1 VVYTWFP
8 SLIFC
13 RLTEE
18 ERRKKLKEERK
29 ERALEEKRRKVE
41 EKLKER
47 AKLKEEKLRLA
58 EFLKRWNRQRE
69 DLECEDLKVCC
80 MHFLVAHKEFRY
92 HASSNTF
99 LCQHLSNNSIFPL
112 CYFRAFKDALC
123 LAFYFCLLAFIDL
136 NLGMSC

>member
-1 VVYTWFP
+1 VVFTWFP
-8 SLIFC
+8 SLPFY

-58 EFLKRWNRQRE
+58 EFLKMWNRQRE

-80 MHFLVAHKEFRY
+80 IHARAGFFYIDSFEFG
-92 HASSNTF
+92 HVLLIPKSITISN
-99 LCQHLSNNSIFPL
+99 LN
-112 CYFRAFKDALC
+112 
-123 LAFYFCLLAFIDL
+123 FIICS
-136 NLGMSC
+136 LGLYVSW